1 MKDKKQITIISLL
14 GALAVGVLASAV
26 VLGNA
31 YNNSQSQENETEY
44 AAVMENYEPETIAA
58 ETEPETETKE
68 TSEAETELEAVAD
81 ETETEAEPE
90 TEAETEDTAEADE
103 TTPETDENK
112 TPTEKLMS
120 LFETGAPLRWARA
133 AEESDEFVKVYPEL
147 SFAYYDIDS
156 GEEIKYNSDEIRY
169 SASLIKA
176 PYIYSVLCE
185 IEEFEKN
192 KKERDEDGN
201 IIYHDGEEKY
211 DLGEKWVY
219 DSAAMLEEGSG
230 EIMEKEDGFELTW
243 KELIDYALLYSDNIA
258 FAQLRQRFGYK
269 YFYEKMAEIGV
280 TGVNRDF
287 MSLSAD
293 DCVKFLIT
301 LNEYFESGS
310 EYAEHMKDCMTR
322 SKHLEMICAHYDE
335 GEAAHKYGWDIGAFH
350 DMALILDEHPYI
362 IVIMTDY
369 EDGGKE
375 PTDFIGDV
383 TELVKQIHAE
393 KYPSVE

>member
-31 YNNSQSQENETEY
+31 YNNSQAQENETEY
-44 AAVMENYEPETIAA
+44 AAVMENYEPETTL
-58 ETEPETETKE
+58 TEPETETEE
-68 TSEAETELEAVAD
+68 TSEAETELEAAAD

-90 TEAETEDTAEADE
+90 TEAETEDTAEPDE
-103 TTPETDENK
+103 TTPETDEDK
-112 TPTEKLMS
+112 TPTEKLIS
-120 LFETGAPLRWARA
+120 LLENDAPLKWARA
-133 AEESDEFVKVYPEL
+133 SGASDEFVKVYPKL

-192 KKERDEDGN
+192 KKVRDEDGN

-287 MSLSAD
+287 MSLSAE
-293 DCVKFLIT
+293 DCVKFLIK
-301 LNEYFESGS
+301 LDEYFESGS

>member
-31 YNNSQSQENETEY
+31 YNNSQAQENETEY
-44 AAVMENYEPETIAA
+44 AAVMENYEPDTISAEHETETEETSEAETEAEPETIAE
-58 ETEPETETKE
+58 ETEPETET
-68 TSEAETELEAVAD
+68 
-81 ETETEAEPE
+81 EP
-90 TEAETEDTAEADE
+90 EDTAEADE
-103 TTPETDENK
+103 TEQESDENK

-120 LFETGAPLRWARA
+120 LFENGAPLRWARA

-156 GEEIKYNSDEIRY
+156 GEEIKYNSGEIRY

-192 KKERDEDGN
+192 KKEFDEDGN
-201 IIYHDGEEKY
+201 IIYLEGEEKY
-211 DLGEKWVY
+211 DLSEKWVY
-219 DSAAMLEEGSG
+219 NSATMLEEGSG

-293 DCVKFLIT
+293 DCIKFLIT

>member
-1 MKDKKQITIISLL
+1 M
-14 GALAVGVLASAV
+14 
-26 VLGNA
+26 
-31 YNNSQSQENETEY
+31 
-44 AAVMENYEPETIAA
+44 
-58 ETEPETETKE
+58 
-68 TSEAETELEAVAD
+68 
-81 ETETEAEPE
+81 
-90 TEAETEDTAEADE
+90 
-103 TTPETDENK
+103 
-112 TPTEKLMS
+112 
-120 LFETGAPLRWARA
+120 
-133 AEESDEFVKVYPEL
+133 
-147 SFAYYDIDS
+147 
-156 GEEIKYNSDEIRY
+156 
-169 SASLIKA
+169 
-176 PYIYSVLCE
+176 LCE

-192 KKERDEDGN
+192 KKEFDEDGN
-201 IIYHDGEEKY
+201 IIYLEGEEKY
-211 DLGEKWVY
+211 DLSEKWVY
-219 DSAAMLEEGSG
+219 NSATMLEEGSG

>member
-1 MKDKKQITIISLL
+1 MKDKKQIIIISLL
-14 GALAVGVLASAV
+14 GALAVGILASAV

-31 YNNSQSQENETEY
+31 YNNSQAEENETEY
-44 AAVMENYEPETIAA
+44 AAVMESYEPETTSVEPVI
-58 ETEPETETKE
+58 ETEE
-68 TSEAETELEAVAD
+68 TSEAEVKSETSDTD
-81 ETETEAEPE
+81 ETEPEAEN
-90 TEAETEDTAEADE
+90 EAETEDTAEPDE
-103 TTPETDENK
+103 TTPEPDEDK

-120 LFETGAPLRWARA
+120 LLETDAPLKWARA
-133 AEESDEFVKVYPEL
+133 DGASDEFVKVYPEL
-147 SFAYYDIDS
+147 SFAYYDMDS

-192 KKERDEDGN
+192 KKEFDEDGN
-201 IIYHDGEEKY
+201 IIYLEGEEKY

-219 DSAAMLEEGSG
+219 DSATMLEEGSG

-280 TGVNRDF
+280 TGVNSDF

-293 DCVKFLIT
+293 DCVKFLIK
-301 LNEYFESGS
+301 LDKYFESGS

-350 DMALILDEHPYI
+350 DMAVILDEHPYI

-369 EDGGKE
+369 EDGGEE

-393 KYPSVE
+393 KYPSDE

>member
-1 MKDKKQITIISLL
+1 MKDKKQITIILLL

-31 YNNSQSQENETEY
+31 YNNSQAQENETEY
-44 AAVMENYEPETIAA
+44 AAVMENYEPDTISAEHETETEETSEAETEAEPETIAE
-58 ETEPETETKE
+58 ETEPETET
-68 TSEAETELEAVAD
+68 
-81 ETETEAEPE
+81 EP
-90 TEAETEDTAEADE
+90 EDTAEADE

-120 LFETGAPLRWARA
+120 LFENGAPLRWARA

-156 GEEIKYNSDEIRY
+156 GEEIKYNSGEIRY

-192 KKERDEDGN
+192 KKEFDEDGN
-201 IIYHDGEEKY
+201 IIYLEGEEKY
-211 DLGEKWVY
+211 DLSEKWVY
-219 DSAAMLEEGSG
+219 NFATMLEEGSG

-335 GEAAHKYGWDIGAFH
+335 GEAAHKYGWDIGVFH

>member
-14 GALAVGVLASAV
+14 GALAVGILAAAV

-31 YNNSQSQENETEY
+31 YNSSQSQQNETEY
-44 AAVMENYEPETIAA
+44 IAEPEYTAVMETYEPETIAA
-58 ETEPETETKE
+58 EPETETEDAPKIETESE
-68 TSEAETELEAVAD
+68 TSAAQADETELETKD
-81 ETETEAEPE
+81 EAEE
-90 TEAETEDTAEADE
+90 RAE
-103 TTPETDENK
+103 PDENT

-120 LFETGAPLRWARA
+120 LLETDAPLKWARA
-133 AEESDEFVKVYPEL
+133 SESSDEFVKVYPEL
-147 SFAYYDIDS
+147 SFVYYDIDS
-156 GEEIKYNSDEIRY
+156 GDEIKYNSNEIRY

-192 KKERDEDGN
+192 KKEFDEDGN
-201 IIYHDGEEKY
+201 IIYLDGEEKY
-211 DLGEKWVY
+211 DLSEKWVY
-219 DSAAMLEEGSG
+219 NSATMMEEGSG

-243 KELIDYALLYSDNIA
+243 AELIDYALLYSDNIA
-258 FAQLRQRFGYK
+258 FAQLRQRFGYS

-287 MSLSAD
+287 MDLSAD
-293 DCVKFLIT
+293 DCVRFLIK

-310 EYAEHMKDCMTR
+310 EYAEHMRDCMTK
-322 SKHLEMICAHYDE
+322 SKHLEMICAHYEE
-335 GEAAHKYGWDIGAFH
+335 GGAAHKYGWDIGAFH
-350 DMALILDEHPYI
+350 DMAVVLDEHPYI

-369 EDGGKE
+369 EDGGEE

-393 KYPSVE
+393 KYPHKN

>member
-31 YNNSQSQENETEY
+31 YNNSQAQENETEY
-44 AAVMENYEPETIAA
+44 AAVMERYEPDTISAEHETETEETSEAETEAEPETIAE
-58 ETEPETETKE
+58 ETEPETET
-68 TSEAETELEAVAD
+68 
-81 ETETEAEPE
+81 EP
-90 TEAETEDTAEADE
+90 EDTAEADE
-103 TTPETDENK
+103 TEQESDEKK

-192 KKERDEDGN
+192 KKEFDEDGN
-201 IIYHDGEEKY
+201 IIYLEGEEKY
-211 DLGEKWVY
+211 DLSEKWVY
-219 DSAAMLEEGSG
+219 NSATMLEEGSG

-287 MSLSAD
+287 MSLSAE

-310 EYAEHMKDCMTR
+310 EYAEHMKDCMTK

>member
-31 YNNSQSQENETEY
+31 YNNSQAQENETEY
-44 AAVMENYEPETIAA
+44 AAVMERYEPDTISAEHETETEETSEAETEAEPETIAE
-58 ETEPETETKE
+58 ETEPETET
-68 TSEAETELEAVAD
+68 
-81 ETETEAEPE
+81 EP
-90 TEAETEDTAEADE
+90 EDTAEADE
-103 TTPETDENK
+103 TEQESDEKK

-120 LFETGAPLRWARA
+120 LFENGAPLRWARA

-156 GEEIKYNSDEIRY
+156 GEEIKYNSGEIRY

-192 KKERDEDGN
+192 KKEFDEDGN
-201 IIYHDGEEKY
+201 IIYLEGEEKY
-211 DLGEKWVY
+211 DLSEKWVY
-219 DSAAMLEEGSG
+219 NSATMLEEGSG

-258 FAQLRQRFGYK
+258 FTQLRQRFGYK

-293 DCVKFLIT
+293 DCVKFLIK
-301 LNEYFESGS
+301 LDEYFESGS

>member
-14 GALAVGVLASAV
+14 GALAVGVLALAV

-31 YNNSQSQENETEY
+31 YNNSQAQENRTEY
-44 AAVMENYEPETIAA
+44 AAVMESYEPDTISA
-58 ETEPETETKE
+58 EHETETEE
-68 TSEAETELEAVAD
+68 TSEAETE
-81 ETETEAEPE
+81 AEPE
-90 TEAETEDTAEADE
+90 TIAEETEPETELETEPEDTAEADE
-103 TTPETDENK
+103 TVSEIDENK

-120 LFETGAPLRWARA
+120 LLENDAPLRWARA
-133 AEESDEFVKVYPEL
+133 AGESDEFVKVYPEL

-192 KKERDEDGN
+192 KNEFDENGN

-243 KELIDYALLYSDNIA
+243 RELIDYALLYSDNIA
-258 FAQLRQRFGYK
+258 FAQLRQRFGYS

-287 MSLSAD
+287 MSLSAE

-310 EYAEHMKDCMTR
+310 EYAEHMKDCMTK

-375 PTDFIGDV
+375 PTAFIGDV

>member
-1 MKDKKQITIISLL
+1 MKDKKQITIILLL

-31 YNNSQSQENETEY
+31 YNNSQAQENETEY
-44 AAVMENYEPETIAA
+44 AAVMENYEPDTISAEHETETEETSEAETEAEPETIAE
-58 ETEPETETKE
+58 ETEPETET
-68 TSEAETELEAVAD
+68 
-81 ETETEAEPE
+81 EP
-90 TEAETEDTAEADE
+90 EDTAEADE
-103 TTPETDENK
+103 TEQESDENK

-120 LFETGAPLRWARA
+120 LFENGAPLRWARA

-156 GEEIKYNSDEIRY
+156 GEKIKYNSGEIRY

-192 KKERDEDGN
+192 KKEFDEDGN
-201 IIYHDGEEKY
+201 IIYLEGEEKY
-211 DLGEKWVY
+211 DLSEKWVY
-219 DSAAMLEEGSG
+219 NSATMLEEGSG

-293 DCVKFLIT
+293 DCVKFLIK
-301 LNEYFESGS
+301 LDEYFESGS

>member
-31 YNNSQSQENETEY
+31 YNNSQAQENETEY
-44 AAVMENYEPETIAA
+44 AAVMENYEPDTISAEHETETEETSEAETEAEPETIAE
-58 ETEPETETKE
+58 ETEPETET
-68 TSEAETELEAVAD
+68 
-81 ETETEAEPE
+81 EP
-90 TEAETEDTAEADE
+90 EDTAEADE

-192 KKERDEDGN
+192 KKEFDEDGN
-201 IIYHDGEEKY
+201 IIYLEGEEKY
-211 DLGEKWVY
+211 DLSEKWVY
-219 DSAAMLEEGSG
+219 NSATMLEEGSG

-293 DCVKFLIT
+293 DCVKFLIK
-301 LNEYFESGS
+301 LDEYFESGS

-322 SKHLEMICAHYDE
+322 SKHLEMI
-335 GEAAHKYGWDIGAFH
+335 
-350 DMALILDEHPYI
+350 
-362 IVIMTDY
+362 
-369 EDGGKE
+369 
-375 PTDFIGDV
+375 
-383 TELVKQIHAE
+383 
-393 KYPSVE
+393 

>member
-31 YNNSQSQENETEY
+31 YNNSQAQENETEY

-58 ETEPETETKE
+58 ETEPETGTKE
-68 TSEAETELEAVAD
+68 TSEVETELE
-81 ETETEAEPE
+81 TEAE
-90 TEAETEDTAEADE
+90 TEAETEDTAEPDE
-103 TTPETDENK
+103 TTPETDEDK

-120 LFETGAPLRWARA
+120 LLETDAPLKWAIA
-133 AEESDEFVKVYPEL
+133 SGASDEFVKVYPEL

-192 KKERDEDGN
+192 KKEFDEDGN
-201 IIYHDGEEKY
+201 IIYLDGEEKY
-211 DLGEKWVY
+211 NLSEKWVY
-219 DSAAMLEEGSG
+219 NSATMLEEGSG

-287 MSLSAD
+287 MDLYAD
-293 DCVKFLIT
+293 DCVKFLIK
-301 LNEYFESGS
+301 LDEYFESGS
-310 EYAEHMKDCMTR
+310 EYAEHMKDCMTK